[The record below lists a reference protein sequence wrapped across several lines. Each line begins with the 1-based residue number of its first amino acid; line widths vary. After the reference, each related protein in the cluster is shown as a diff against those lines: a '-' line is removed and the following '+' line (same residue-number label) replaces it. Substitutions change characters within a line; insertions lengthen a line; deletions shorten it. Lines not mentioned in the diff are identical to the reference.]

1 MKYRWNARFERV
13 PAPGGLQLEKV
24 DGAWVG
30 VTYSGGRIAPGGMT
44 LAREVPFAEMA
55 PIARGICRGI
65 DAGVRRVVDFAC
77 NPGNG
82 DALEVEVSVE
92 FTGVRTPA
100 GTCLVTA

>member
-24 DGAWVG
+24 AGEWVG
-30 VTYSGGRIAPGGMT
+30 VTYSGGRQAPGGVT

-55 PIARGICRGI
+55 PIAQAICRGV

-82 DALEVEVSVE
+82 DALEVEVSGE
-92 FTGVRTPA
+92 FAGIRTPA
-100 GTCLVTA
+100 FARLVAA

>member
-24 DGAWVG
+24 AGEWVG
-30 VTYSGGRIAPGGMT
+30 VTYSGGRQAPGGVT
-44 LAREVPFAEMA
+44 LAREVAFAQMA
-55 PIARGICRGI
+55 PIAQAICLGI

-82 DALEVEVSVE
+82 DALEVTIDSE
-92 FTGVRTPA
+92 FTGIRTPA
-100 GTCLVTA
+100 GTTLIA